1 MALRMPNCTP
11 MPDLTPQLIAERIE
25 LALSNFGE
33 SKNAARA
40 RSQIS
45 QHQIKNLRDGH
56 WPTLRSLVII
66 ADKLGLSV
74 AELLE
79 PDLGTGVSYP
89 SLINADRLRQAL
101 TITRS
106 VMVRTGFDHHEA
118 ADILEAETAAQIY
131 RLLEK
136 FFLASKSDEQSTND
150 AADTAEAVLAA
161 LAASL
166 AK

>member
-1 MALRMPNCTP
+1 MT
-11 MPDLTPQLIAERIE
+11 DVTPQLIAVRIE

-56 WPTLRSLVII
+56 WPTLRSLVSI
-66 ADKLGLSV
+66 AEKLGISV
-74 AELLE
+74 AALLE
-79 PDLGTGVSYP
+79 PASDTGIGYP
-89 SLINADRLRQAL
+89 TLINAERLRHAL
-101 TITRS
+101 AVTRS
-106 VMVRTGFDHHEA
+106 VMLRMGFDRHEA
-118 ADILEAETAAQIY
+118 ADSLEATAAAQIY

-136 FFLASKSDEQSTND
+136 FSTEGKSDEQAADD

-161 LAASL
+161 LAASI